1 MQFLFANVRA
11 ENYKK
16 YCDFN
21 FKTYGH
27 RKSKKYS
34 NLHFKSRGLLIIKK
48 YYDFNFKTY
57 DRKNPKKYY
66 DFNFKSRRRK
76 NPKKFW
82 NFHFKSGRIE
92 KDYHLHFYLT
102 IVWLFDTIGYTLKG
116 QVNSFLGIYIFFPK
130 FFIYIFE
137 GEAFWICRFFI
148 VFMRELTNIYFKEEL
163 CF

>member
-1 MQFLFANVRA
+1 MQFLFAKSEA

-27 RKSKKYS
+27 RKSKKYYD
-34 NLHFKSRGLLIIKK
+34 LHFKNPCLSKSKK
-48 YYDFNFKTY
+48 YYEFY
-57 DRKNPKKYY
+57 
-66 DFNFKSRRRK
+66 FKSRRRK
-76 NPKKFW
+76 NPKKFYD
-82 NFHFKSGRIE
+82 FHFKSGRTD
-92 KDYHLHFYLT
+92 KNYHLHFYLT
-102 IVWLFDTIGYTLKG
+102 IVLLFDTIGYTLKG